1 MDRREALKKLAA
13 GGAIAAGGSF
23 VLSSNQVAFAASG
36 PNAILEYEPTADGAT
51 FTIVGFPDDAFYQW
65 RLNYLSLTPASKK
78 QVNLIDSTGNVLYS
92 SPLGVKVCGPCTDWT
107 SSSNSLG
114 TISLDRHNG
123 MQPGDAFELDVIVT
137 SSTTGT
143 SEYRITGSYGSPPF
157 VQQLNP

>member
-36 PNAILEYEPTADGAT
+36 PDPNTILDYEPTADGAT
-51 FTIVGFPDDAFYQW
+51 FTIVGFPDNAFYQW
-65 RLNYLSLTPASKK
+65 RLNYLSLTPAGKK

-92 SPLGVKVCGPCTDWT
+92 SPLGVKVCRQCTNWT

-114 TISLDRHNG
+114 TISLERHNG

-143 SEYRITGSYGSPPF
+143 SEYRITGSYDSRPF
-157 VQQLNP
+157 VQQL